1 MLRRITAMAWRTDR
15 RAVVPLLACRL
26 VTGVSAAVLPAATAR
41 AMSPILGAGTVA
53 DRPHRALP
61 ALGSGSAGSS
71 TKRTAARRR
80 DIPR

>member
-1 MLRRITAMAWRTDR
+1 MLRRITAMAWRTGR

-26 VTGVSAAVLPAATAR
+26 VTGVSAAVLPTATAR
-41 AMSPILGAGTVA
+41 ATSPILGAGTVA

-61 ALGSGSAGSS
+61 ALGFGSVGSS